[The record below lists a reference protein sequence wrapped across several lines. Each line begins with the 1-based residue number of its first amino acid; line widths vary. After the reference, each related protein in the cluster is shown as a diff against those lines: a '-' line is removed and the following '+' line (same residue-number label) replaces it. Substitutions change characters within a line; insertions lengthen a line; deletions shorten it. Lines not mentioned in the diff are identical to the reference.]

1 MDPSGPLYWLTF
13 TQFLMTAL
21 IIHVSIGVYG
31 SFYLVRSLAFHHPDT
46 GKSDLHFL
54 RKTDDGSL
62 TKDQMTAP
70 RSARELPF
78 PGLLTCAFLGV
89 IGVVLWLI
97 IIFLSRW
104 LPRLRT
110 GLFYFL
116 FFDGS
121 SSWYR

>member
-1 MDPSGPLYWLTF
+1 MDTSGPLYWLTF

-31 SFYLVRSLAFHHPDT
+31 SYYLVRSLAFHHPDT
-46 GKSDLHFL
+46 GNSNVHFF

-62 TKDQMTAP
+62 AKDQMTVP
-70 RSARELPF
+70 RSAREIPF
-78 PGLLTCAFLGV
+78 PGLLTCALLGV
-89 IGVVLWLI
+89 VGIFLWLI
-97 IIFLSRW
+97 LISLSRW

-110 GLFYFL
+110 AMFYFL

-121 SSWYR
+121 SRWYR

>member
-1 MDPSGPLYWLTF
+1 MDSSGPLYWLTF

-46 GKSDLHFL
+46 GISSVHFL
-54 RKTDDGSL
+54 RNTADGSL
-62 TKDQMTAP
+62 AKDQITVP
-70 RSARELPF
+70 RSAREMPF
-78 PGLLTCAFLGV
+78 SGLLTCALLGV
-89 IGVVLWLI
+89 AGVFLWLI
-97 IIFLSRW
+97 VIILSKR

-110 GLFYFL
+110 TLFYFL

-121 SSWYR
+121 SRWYR